1 MDLKLEG
8 TEDNR
13 QCSQTQYAPLSSR
26 AAYLQEHLA
35 DPNVWLEE
43 FWF

>member
-1 MDLKLEG
+1 MLHMDLKLEG

-13 QCSQTQYAPLSSR
+13 QCSQTQYAPYIAR

-35 DPNVWLEE
+35 DPKIRTIK
-43 FWF
+43 